1 METRRTRKTMALT
14 GISSPVTATKSTPV
28 TPVESTQSDES
39 VVVMRPR
46 SPSKLNS
53 LVVVPRQISDHS
65 QTTHVTARPNSM
77 VN

>member
-1 METRRTRKTMALT
+1 MALT
-14 GISSPVTATKSTPV
+14 GISSPSTDMKSTPS
-28 TPVESTQSDES
+28 TPVEAKQVEDS

>member
-1 METRRTRKTMALT
+1 MALT
-14 GISSPVTATKSTPV
+14 GISSLSTDMKSTPG
-28 TPVESTQSDES
+28 TPVEVEQAEES
-39 VVVMRPR
+39 VVVMRAR